1 MPPEPG
7 FYYRD
12 GLRAWV
18 RVADPREAP
27 DGVWVWRHDELTVEG
42 GMVRVRGEV
51 LE

>member
-1 MPPEPG
+1 MPPDG
-7 FYYRD
+7 WYYRD

-27 DGVWVWRHDELTVEG
+27 DGVRVWRHDELVAEG
-42 GMVRVRGEV
+42 GMVRARGEV